1 MKNLKKLL
9 KRKKLEVLVD
19 PHPILRKVSLPVED
33 FSLMLKLKDK
43 MVDSMRE
50 SRGIGLAAPQV
61 GISLRLFVMDI
72 YHEGSISET
81 MILINPEILNKKG
94 VAAIEEGC
102 LSIPGKNILVDRSE
116 EVEVKYFNEQGEE
129 KVRKFDG
136 IPAICVQHELDHL
149 NGVLM
154 TDYLRREDEILK
166 K

>member
-9 KRKKLEVLVD
+9 KKEKLEVLVD
-19 PHPILRKVSLPVED
+19 PHPILRKKSLPVED
-33 FSLMLKLKDK
+33 FSVMSKLKDK
-43 MVDSMRE
+43 MVESMRE

-61 GISLRLFVMDI
+61 GLSLRLFVMDI
-72 YHEGSISET
+72 YHEGLISET
-81 MILINPEILNKKG
+81 LMLINPEIVNKKG

-102 LSIPGKNILVDRSE
+102 LSLPGKNILVERSE
-116 EVEVKYFNEQGEE
+116 EVKLKYFTEQGEE
-129 KVRKFDG
+129 KIRTFEG
-136 IPAICVQHELDHL
+136 IPSICVQHEMDHL